1 MGFSSRHVMEAQISS
16 SPDPRPKTKDQRPSF
31 RVPLHT
37 KILLGLVTGATLGLT
52 ANWLARQPLTPGTPN
67 PADTDANGVHDALE
81 WVALNLT
88 EPAGKIFLR
97 LMFMV
102 VLPLVFSALALAV
115 VEIGDVRRLG
125 KLGLR
130 TLFFTAILSGSA
142 VAIGT
147 TLVDVVR
154 PGHSLSP
161 EKRDELERRYARGAT
176 TNVERAK
183 QAKPVRDLLV
193 DLFPENPVQEMVGA
207 IDGSSKGN
215 GMLAVMV
222 FSLIFG
228 AAIAAAGGKCA
239 TLVGWLEGLN
249 AVSMV
254 VIGWAMR
261 LAPLGAGCLVFSIT
275 ARLGFDIL
283 VTLFWFVLT
292 VVAGL
297 TLHLAVTYPI
307 VLRLFSR
314 MPPRTFFR
322 HVREAMLVAFGTSSS
337 NATLPTAIKV
347 AEVDLRLPKEISRFV
362 LTVGA
367 TGNQNGT
374 ALYEGVVV
382 LFMAQVFG
390 VELSMAQQVQVVL
403 MAVLAGVG
411 TAGVPGGSLPLIV
424 VLMQSVGVPG
434 EGIGIIMGIDRLL
447 DMCRTVLNVTGDLVV
462 ATCVAGGSE
471 NAPRSIYDG
480 SNDIARASNTGPST
494 QVRR

>member
-1 MGFSSRHVMEAQISS
+1 MLTAADNYEGQPAR
-16 SPDPRPKTKDQRPSF
+16 

-37 KILLGLVTGATLGLT
+37 KILLGLLLGATLGLT
-52 ANWLARQPLTPGTPN
+52 ANWLGRQPVTAGTLN
-67 PADTDANGVHDALE
+67 PSDTDANGLHDWLE
-81 WVALNLT
+81 WTVLNLA
-88 EPAGKIFLR
+88 EPIGKIFLR

-130 TLFFTAILSGSA
+130 TLLFTAILSGSA

-147 TLVDVVR
+147 TLVGVVK
-154 PGHSLSP
+154 PGHSLTAGT
-161 EKRDELERRYARGAT
+161 RDELERRYAS
-176 TNVERAK
+176 RASANLE
-183 QAKPVRDLLV
+183 QARQVKPLRDLIV
-193 DLFPENPVQEMVGA
+193 DMLPQNPLQEMVGA

-222 FSLIFG
+222 FSLVFG
-228 AAIAAAGGKCA
+228 AAISAAPDKCA

-249 AVSMV
+249 ALSMV

-275 ARLGFDIL
+275 AQLGIDIL
-283 VTLFWFVLT
+283 LTLFWFVLT

-297 TLHLAVTYPI
+297 VLHLLVTYPL
-307 VLRLFSR
+307 VLSLFSR
-314 MPPRTFFR
+314 MRPWTFFR
-322 HVREAMLVAFGTSSS
+322 NAREAMLVALGTSSS
-337 NATLPTAIKV
+337 NATLPTALKV

-390 VELSMAQQVQVVL
+390 IELSLAQQVQVVL

-424 VLMQSVGVPG
+424 VLMQSVGIPG
-434 EGIGIIMGIDRLL
+434 EGIGIILGIDRLL

-471 NAPRSIYDG
+471 EDA
-480 SNDIARASNTGPST
+480 
-494 QVRR
+494 

>member
-1 MGFSSRHVMEAQISS
+1 MSETSAPPQ
-16 SPDPRPKTKDQRPSF
+16 PF
-31 RVPLHT
+31 RRIPLHT
-37 KILLGLVTGATLGLT
+37 KIFVGLLSGLALGLA
-52 ANWLARQPLTPGTPN
+52 
-67 PADTDANGVHDALE
+67 ANGLAGGGPHDRLE
-81 WVALNLT
+81 WLVSNLT

-115 VEIGDVRRLG
+115 VEIGDVRQLG

-130 TLFFTAILSGSA
+130 TLFITAILSTSA
-142 VAIGT
+142 VAIGIL
-147 TLVDVVR
+147 LVDTIK
-154 PGHSLSP
+154 PGDSLP
-161 EKRDELERRYARGAT
+161 QEKRDHLNRRFAT
-176 TNVERAK
+176 QTRDK
-183 QAKPVRDLLV
+183 LDQAKKAKSIPDLIV
-193 DLFPENPVQEMVGA
+193 DMLPENPIQELAGA

-222 FSLIFG
+222 FALVMG
-228 AAIAAAGGKCA
+228 AAITTAPGKCA

-261 LAPLGAGCLVFSIT
+261 LAPLGAACLVFSIT

-292 VVAGL
+292 VLAGL
-297 TLHLAVTYPI
+297 ALHLLITYPLALA
-307 VLRLFSR
+307 VFSS
-314 MPPRTFFR
+314 MSPRQFFR
-322 HVREAMLVAFGTSSS
+322 GAREAMLVAFGTSSS

-347 AEVDLRLPKEISRFV
+347 AEVDLKLPKQISRFV

-382 LFMAQVFG
+382 LFMAQVFH
-390 VELSMAQQVQVVL
+390 VELTVAQQVQVVL
-403 MAVLAGVG
+403 MAILAGVG

-424 VLMQSVGVPG
+424 VLMESVGIPG
-434 EGIGIIMGIDRLL
+434 AGIGIIMGIDRLL

-471 NAPRSIYDG
+471 TSASPQTASGRLTEASGVAAQYG
-480 SNDIARASNTGPST
+480 QEKAR
-494 QVRR
+494 